1 MEDRE
6 QAPAAGEDAPNEGA
20 TGHVAPEEAA
30 AHAAT
35 GSGQDAP
42 TAGEPNQGA
51 TGEEAPDGA
60 AEKDPSDW
68 VSGEEPMTGPQK
80 SYLQTLCQ
88 EAGEELDEG
97 LTKAEASR
105 KIGELQQRTGRGK

>member
-6 QAPAAGEDAPNEGA
+6 QAPAAGEGAPNEGA
-20 TGHVAPEEAA
+20 TGHVDPAEAA
-30 AHAAT
+30 ADAAT
-35 GSGQDAP
+35 GAGQDAP
-42 TAGEPNQGA
+42 ASGDPNQGA
-51 TGEEAPDGA
+51 TGEEAAEGA

-68 VSGEEPMTGPQK
+68 VTGEEPMTAPQK

-88 EAGEELDEG
+88 EAGEEFDEG